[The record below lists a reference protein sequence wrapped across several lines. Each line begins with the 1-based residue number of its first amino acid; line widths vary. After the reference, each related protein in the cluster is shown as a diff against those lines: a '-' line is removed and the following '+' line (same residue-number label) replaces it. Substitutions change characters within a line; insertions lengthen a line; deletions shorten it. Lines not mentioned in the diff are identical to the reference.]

1 MALYS
6 FNISLVSRGKGQSI
20 VAADAYICGE
30 KLRDNY
36 EGKLHDRSYRDD
48 VLHKE
53 LLLPVGAPNDFRNRQ
68 TFMDALN
75 SAERRH
81 DAQMARSLRLALP
94 IELSLDAQDRIAKEF
109 LEENF
114 VAYGYC
120 VDMAIHAGR
129 QDAGKKPRSIPS
141 LGTPQDNPH
150 LHALIPLRKVDG
162 HGFQRTKLE
171 SRTRD
176 RLKQL
181 KEWRKCWADLLNR
194 EFERQHLDVRVSHES
209 LAAQGIHR
217 EPTIHLGAG
226 PIALEAKNIQ
236 TDRGD
241 HYREIISRNKERERN
256 LSRSKNRFRFRGRSR

>member
-94 IELSLDAQDRIAKEF
+94 IELSLDAQVRIAKEF

-120 VDMAIHAGR
+120 VDSRWQTGCW
-129 QDAGKKPRSIPS
+129 QE
-141 LGTPQDNPH
+141 TPQHSFPWHTTGQSPPPCSDSSS
-150 LHALIPLRKVDG
+150 
-162 HGFQRTKLE
+162 E
-171 SRTRD
+171 SRWTRLPED
-176 RLKQL
+176 KT
-181 KEWRKCWADLLNR
+181 RKP
-194 EFERQHLDVRVSHES
+194 HEGS
-209 LAAQGIHR
+209 
-217 EPTIHLGAG
+217 P
-226 PIALEAKNIQ
+226 Q
-236 TDRGD
+236 TTKRMA
-241 HYREIISRNKERERN
+241 
-256 LSRSKNRFRFRGRSR
+256 